1 MAVVTEGTLA
11 KFLGESGVI
20 RITAPL
26 PPEEVPEL
34 PMMFVANTLAKTLD
48 PQGKLKG
55 ATVKAATG
63 TRQDLSLITCADVP
77 SQRLVLV

>member
-1 MAVVTEGTLA
+1 LV

-34 PMMFVANTLAKTLD
+34 PRMLVANTFAKTLE
-48 PQGKLKG
+48 PHGKL
-55 ATVKAATG
+55 
-63 TRQDLSLITCADVP
+63 
-77 SQRLVLV
+77 